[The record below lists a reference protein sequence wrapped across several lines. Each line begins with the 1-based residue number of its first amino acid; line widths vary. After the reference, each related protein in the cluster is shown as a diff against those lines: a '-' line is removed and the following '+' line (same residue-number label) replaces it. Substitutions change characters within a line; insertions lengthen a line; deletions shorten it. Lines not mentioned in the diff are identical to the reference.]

1 MKPRAN
7 GSSLRDHHHS
17 SRERAGDAPVGAWR
31 TWLVGAA
38 LTVGGLALVTRGVYL
53 QVIEQDFLL
62 RQGDA
67 RYLRDVKLSA
77 NRGMVLDR
85 NGEPLAVSTPVDT
98 VWADPRKLA
107 QRPQDFARLAQAL
120 DRDPQWLARRVTSNL
135 DREFIYLVRH
145 MRPADAAKVRALGI
159 PGVDTLREYRRY
171 YPAGEVTGHLLGF
184 TNVDD
189 VGQEGVELA
198 FDQWLGGDPG
208 VKRVMRDREGRT
220 LEDIERIKAPRPG
233 EDLRTSIDLRVQY
246 LAYRE
251 LKSAVQENKARGGSV
266 VVLDVG
272 TGEVLAMV
280 NQPAF
285 NPNDREQ
292 YLPSRYRNRATNDFF
307 EPGSSIKPFVVAA
320 AMTTGRYHGDTLI
333 DTNPGAIRVG
343 IKTIRDKHNLGT
355 VDLQTVLA
363 KSSNVGLVKLALAM
377 KPQEMWATLHDFG
390 FGSVTGSGFPGE
402 SAGILAG
409 PQQWRPIS
417 QATMSYGYGLSVTPL
432 QLTQAYAVLG
442 AAGVRRPVTLRRV
455 ETPPEGERVLDEAVA
470 RELLG
475 IMEAVVGETGTARR
489 ASVVGYR
496 VAGKTGTAWKAAEG
510 GYNATRYM
518 AVFGGVVPASQPRL
532 ACLVVIDEPSAGR
545 FYGGEVAAPVFAAV
559 MSGAL
564 RLLAVPPDDLQRVPA
579 TTLVRAEDP
588 W

>member
-1 MKPRAN
+1 MRR
-7 GSSLRDHHHS
+7 SSLRDHHHKA
-17 SRERAGDAPVGAWR
+17 SRDAEPAAGAWR
-31 TWLVGAA
+31 TWLVGAM
-38 LTVGGLALVTRGVYL
+38 LTLGGLALVARAVFL
-53 QVIEQDFLL
+53 QVIDEDFLN

-67 RYLRDVKLSA
+67 RILRDVKLSA

-107 QRPQDFARLAQAL
+107 QHPQDFARLAKAL
-120 DRDPQWLARRVTSNL
+120 DRDPQWLARRVTSSL
-135 DREFIYLVRH
+135 EREFVYLVRH
-145 MRPADAAKVRALGI
+145 MRPQDAAKVKALGI

-198 FDQWLGGDPG
+198 FDQWLGGEAG
-208 VKRVMRDREGRT
+208 SMRVMRDRDGRT
-220 LEDIERIKAPRPG
+220 IEIIERTKAPQPG
-233 EDLRTSIDLRVQY
+233 QDLRTSIDLRVQY
-246 LAYRE
+246 LAYRA
-251 LKSAVQENKARGGSV
+251 LKQAVLENDARGGSV
-266 VVLDVG
+266 VVLDVA

-320 AMTTGRYHGDTLI
+320 GMKTGRFHADTLV
-333 DTNPGAIRVG
+333 DTGPGTFRVG
-343 IKTIRDKHNLGT
+343 IKTVRDKHNLGMIDVT
-355 VDLQTVLA
+355 TVLA
-363 KSSNVGLVKLALAM
+363 KSSNVGVVKIALSL
-377 KPQEMWATLHDFG
+377 KPQEMWTTLHDLG

-402 SAGILAG
+402 SAGILTG
-409 PQQWRPIS
+409 YEHWRSIG

-432 QLTQAYAVLG
+432 QLAQAYAVLG
-442 AAGVRRPVTLRRV
+442 TGGIRRPVSLRRV
-455 ETPPEGERVLDEAVA
+455 DTPPEGERVLEP
-470 RELLG
+470 
-475 IMEAVVGETGTARR
+475 AVVKELVRMMESVVSETGTARR
-489 ASVVGYR
+489 AAVMGYR
-496 VAGKTGTAWKAAEG
+496 VSGKTGTAWKAANG
-510 GYNATRYM
+510 GYNATKYM
-518 AVFGGVVPASQPRL
+518 AVFGGLVPASDPRL
-532 ACLVVIDEPSAGR
+532 AAVVVIDEPSAGR
-545 FYGGEVAAPVFAAV
+545 FYGGDVAAPVFAEV

-564 RLLAVPPDDLQRVPA
+564 RLLAIPPDDLQRVPA
-579 TTLVRAEDP
+579 TTLVQAQDP

>member
-1 MKPRAN
+1 MKR
-7 GSSLRDHHHS
+7 SSLRDHHHS
-17 SRERAGDAPVGAWR
+17 REPAPAAGPWR
-31 TWLVGAA
+31 TWFVGALLTLGGIA
-38 LTVGGLALVTRGVYL
+38 LLARAVYL
-53 QVIEQDFLL
+53 QVIDQDFLAK
-62 RQGDA
+62 QGDA
-67 RYLRDVKLSA
+67 RILRDVKLSA

-107 QRPQDFARLAQAL
+107 QQPQDFARLAKAL

-135 DREFIYLVRH
+135 DREFVYLVRH
-145 MRPADAAKVRALGI
+145 MRPADAAKVKALGI

-198 FDQWLGGDPG
+198 FDEWLGGEPG
-208 VKRVMRDREGRT
+208 LMRVMRDREGRT
-220 LEDIERIKAPRPG
+220 IQEIERIKAPRPG
-233 EDLRTSIDLRVQY
+233 QDLRTSIDLRLQY

-251 LKSAVQENKARGGSV
+251 LKTVVQENDARGGSV
-266 VVLDVG
+266 VVLDVE

-307 EPGSSIKPFVVAA
+307 EPGSSIKPFIVAA
-320 AMTTGRYHGDTLI
+320 GMKTGRFHSDTLV
-333 DTNPGAIRVG
+333 DTGPGTFRVG
-343 IKTIRDKHNLGT
+343 IKTVRDKHNLGT
-355 VDLQTVLA
+355 IDVKTVLA
-363 KSSNVGLVKLALAM
+363 KSSNVGVVKIALTL
-377 KPQEMWATLHDFG
+377 KPQEMWTTLHDLG

-402 SAGILAG
+402 SAGILTG
-409 PQQWRPIS
+409 FEHWRSIG

-442 AAGVRRPVTLRRV
+442 AGGVRRPVSLRRLD
-455 ETPPEGERVLDEAVA
+455 TAPEGEPVIDKAVA
-470 RELLG
+470 AELVRM
-475 IMEAVVGETGTARR
+475 MEAVVSEEGTARR
-489 ASVVGYR
+489 AAVMGYR
-496 VAGKTGTAWKAAEG
+496 VSGKTGTAWKAADG
-510 GYNATRYM
+510 GYNSTKYM
-518 AVFGGVVPASQPRL
+518 AVFGGVVPASNPRL
-532 ACLVVIDEPSAGR
+532 ACVVVIDEPSKGR
-545 FYGGEVAAPVFAAV
+545 FYGGEVAAPVYSAV

-564 RLLAVPPDDLQRVPA
+564 RLLAIPPDDLQRVPA
-579 TTLVRAEDP
+579 TTLVQAQDP

>member
-1 MKPRAN
+1 MRR
-7 GSSLRDHHHS
+7 SSLRDHHHKA
-17 SRERAGDAPVGAWR
+17 SRDAAPTAGAWR
-31 TWLVGAA
+31 TWVVGAM
-38 LTVGGLALVTRGVYL
+38 LTIGGLALIARAVFL
-53 QVIEQDFLL
+53 QVIDEDFLN

-67 RYLRDVKLSA
+67 RILRDVKLSA

-107 QRPQDFARLAQAL
+107 QHPQDFARLAKAL
-120 DRDPQWLARRVTSNL
+120 DRDPQWLARRVTSSL
-135 DREFIYLVRH
+135 EREFVYLVRH
-145 MRPADAAKVRALGI
+145 MRPQDAAKVKALGI

-198 FDQWLGGDPG
+198 FDQWLGGEAG
-208 VKRVMRDREGRT
+208 SMRVMRDRDGRT
-220 LEDIERIKAPRPG
+220 IEIIERTKAPQPG
-233 EDLRTSIDLRVQY
+233 QDLRTSIDLRVQY
-246 LAYRE
+246 LAYRA
-251 LKSAVQENKARGGSV
+251 LKQAVLENDARGGSV
-266 VVLDVG
+266 VVLDVA

-320 AMTTGRYHGDTLI
+320 GMKTGRFHADTLI
-333 DTNPGAIRVG
+333 DTGPGTYRVG
-343 IKTIRDKHNLGT
+343 IKTVRDKHNLGT
-355 VDLQTVLA
+355 IDVTTVLA
-363 KSSNVGLVKLALAM
+363 KSSNVGVVKIALSL
-377 KPQEMWATLHDFG
+377 KPQEMWATLHDLG

-402 SAGILAG
+402 SAGILTG
-409 PQQWRPIS
+409 HEHWRAIG

-432 QLTQAYAVLG
+432 QLAQAYAVLG
-442 AAGVRRPVTLRRV
+442 TGGIRRPVSLRRV
-455 ETPPEGERVLDEAVA
+455 DTPPAGERVLEP
-470 RELLG
+470 
-475 IMEAVVGETGTARR
+475 AVVKELVRMMESVVSDTGTARR
-489 ASVVGYR
+489 AAVMGYR
-496 VAGKTGTAWKAAEG
+496 VSGKTGTAWKAANG
-510 GYNATRYM
+510 GYNASKYM
-518 AVFGGVVPASQPRL
+518 AVFGGVVPASSPRL
-532 ACLVVIDEPSAGR
+532 AAVVVIDEPSAGR
-545 FYGGEVAAPVFAAV
+545 FYGGDVAAPVFAEV

-564 RLLAVPPDDLQRVPA
+564 RLLAIPPDDLQRVPA
-579 TTLVRAEDP
+579 TTLVQAQDP